1 MIYACKRFVERYPN
15 FAILLIGLWLVAAPA
30 AFGVHLRDLTARN
43 GALSGLDAWL
53 ELFAFSH
60 KDYVTIV
67 FATMLIVGGALI
79 GFAIWRLVRRGKPRP
94 SEGG

>member
-15 FAILLIGLWLVAAPA
+15 FAILFIGLWLVAAPA

-43 GALSGLDAWL
+43 DALSGLDAWL
-53 ELFAFSH
+53 EQFAFSH
-60 KDYVTIV
+60 KDLVAMF

-79 GFAIWRLVRRGKPRP
+79 GLAIWRMVRRGKPRP
-94 SEGG
+94 SESG